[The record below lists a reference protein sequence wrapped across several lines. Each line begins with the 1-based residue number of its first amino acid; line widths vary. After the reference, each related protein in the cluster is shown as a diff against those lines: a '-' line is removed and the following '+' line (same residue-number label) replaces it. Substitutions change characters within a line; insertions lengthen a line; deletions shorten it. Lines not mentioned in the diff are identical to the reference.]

1 MRRSVAAWLAAA
13 ALAAL
18 GGPVHA
24 QISDDVVKIAVL
36 DDMSGVYA
44 DITGQGGVLAARMAV
59 EDFGGKVLGKP
70 IEVVFGDHQN
80 KADIGAAL
88 TRQWYDV
95 EKVDMITGLG
105 NSAVALAVQQITR
118 DKNRINLVSGAATTD
133 LTGKACSPNGVHW
146 TYDTYALAKGTG
158 TAVVKNGGSE
168 WFFLTA
174 DYAFGHSL
182 ENNVSTIVKAAGG
195 KVVGSA
201 RHPLN
206 TPDFSSFLLTAQ
218 SSGAKVIGLAN
229 AGGDTINSIKQ
240 AAEFGITRKGQ
251 QLAGL
256 LVMITDIHALGL
268 KTAQGLMFTESFYWD
283 LNDETRAWSK
293 RFMDRHRAAP
303 TMLQAGIY
311 GATLHYLKAVQAAGT
326 DEAKAVMAK
335 MREMPINDFMTRN
348 GRIRE
353 DGRVIRDVYLLKA
366 KAPEESKGP
375 WDYMHVISTI
385 PGDEAFRPL
394 SESECPMVKKG

>member
-1 MRRSVAAWLAAA
+1 M
-13 ALAAL
+13 
-18 GGPVHA
+18 
-24 QISDDVVKIAVL
+24 
-36 DDMSGVYA
+36 
-44 DITGQGGVLAARMAV
+44 
-59 EDFGGKVLGKP
+59 
-70 IEVVFGDHQN
+70 
-80 KADIGAAL
+80 
-88 TRQWYDV
+88 
-95 EKVDMITGLG
+95 
-105 NSAVALAVQQITR
+105 
-118 DKNRINLVSGAATTD
+118 
-133 LTGKACSPNGVHW
+133 
-146 TYDTYALAKGTG
+146 
-158 TAVVKNGGSE
+158 VKNGGSE

-182 ENNVSTIVKAAGG
+182 ESNVSTIVKAAGG

-326 DEAKAVMAK
+326 DEAKAVLAK